1 MECIDLKR
9 LSETSW
15 VLLILVCQEIVCL
28 GGLVVF
34 IVKINYSQFID
45 EAILN
50 NGNFQVLE
58 IKNLSFRNCTV
69 KINESLFRINF
80 KFSEAFLLRRNEKR
94 RIFSHSDTN
103 KLNRF

>member
-1 MECIDLKR
+1 M
-9 LSETSW
+9 
-15 VLLILVCQEIVCL
+15 LLILVWQEIVCL
-28 GGLVVF
+28 GGLLVF
-34 IVKINYSQFID
+34 IVKID

-80 KFSEAFLLRRNEKR
+80 KFSEAFLLGRNEKR